1 MLWVPPVTEV
11 GAILTEG
18 EIFRIGT
25 KPGNC
30 QKVALGIVSTGKIVE
45 IPVMPL
51 LSHVTFFSIRVDS
64 DVSVFQSDSSPS
76 VEMDA
81 GKGLYIS
88 SDSFEG
94 FVVQLVKTE
103 MVPAQSI
110 KRVRVRTQLL
120 EGTKFSLSYFSPV
133 DHSKLLEIDDQLVEI
148 DKSGFFDLLLVNN
161 ADQDI

>member
-1 MLWVPPVTEV
+1 
-11 GAILTEG
+11 
-18 EIFRIGT
+18 
-25 KPGNC
+25 
-30 QKVALGIVSTGKIVE
+30 
-45 IPVMPL
+45 
-51 LSHVTFFSIRVDS
+51 
-64 DVSVFQSDSSPS
+64 
-76 VEMDA
+76 MDA

-161 ADQDI
+161 ADQDIQVKKVILEYLYAASENELISDQIEKTC